1 MQFPI
6 ALFFLAILVDIQGLL
21 NDGQESFNKI
31 FKLFSVSKYAKTEIK
46 LFVAMP
52 YSMLP
57 KNFQLNIL
65 IFEARA
71 SFQILFQSLKQRA
84 R

>member
-1 MQFPI
+1 MLRIFRD
-6 ALFFLAILVDIQGLL
+6 FLKH
-21 NDGQESFNKI
+21 GQESSDQI
-31 FKLFSVSKYAKTEIK
+31 FKLFSVSKYAKTELK

-52 YSMLP
+52 YSILP